1 MELEILKRSFFH
13 RLSLLLPGLLLF
25 AACEKEANIKLPEVP
40 PRLVV
45 IGFICPQDTLIK
57 VRITKS
63 SPIFRLD
70 QVDVNAPVTDAT
82 VTILGNSTSI
92 QLAYDNTLELYVASA
107 SQFPIYAGNEYRVE
121 ASAPGVETATAT
133 TTVPGPVPADFTA
146 LMTYTIDS
154 SQGFTWRYTVD
165 LSESFTDFP
174 GEGDHYR
181 FYEKAVLYDDFA
193 MDTVRWI
200 MGHGELFSDASV
212 TRQPQITLDVTP
224 PSSWGGHTLVA
235 MEVYLIH
242 SSREYHLY
250 HHALFNYSGADDPF
264 SEPSLMYTNVEK
276 GYGVFAGANYAMK
289 RLDF

>member
-1 MELEILKRSFFH
+1 MELEILKRPFFR

-25 AACEKEANIKLPEVP
+25 AACEKEANIKLPDVP

-45 IGFICPQDTLIK
+45 VGFICPQDTLIK

-82 VTILGNSTSI
+82 VTIFGNSTSI
-92 QLAYDNTLELYVASA
+92 QLAYDNTLEMYVASA

-146 LMTYTIDS
+146 SMTYTIDS
-154 SQGFTWRYTVD
+154 SQGFIWRYTVD
-165 LSESFTDFP
+165 LTESYTDFP
-174 GEGDHYR
+174 GDGDYYR
-181 FYEKAVLYDDFA
+181 FHEKAVLYEDFS
-193 MDTVRWI
+193 MDTIRWI
-200 MGHGELFSDASV
+200 MGHGELYGDASV
-212 TRQPQITLDVTP
+212 TRRPQITMDVNG
-224 PSSWGGHTLVA
+224 PSSWGQSLVA
-235 MEVYLIH
+235 MEVFLIH
-242 SSREYHLY
+242 GSKEYHLF
-250 HHALFNYSGADDPF
+250 HHGLFNYSGADDPF

-276 GYGVFAGANYAMK
+276 GYGVFAGANYAMR
-289 RLDF
+289 RLNF